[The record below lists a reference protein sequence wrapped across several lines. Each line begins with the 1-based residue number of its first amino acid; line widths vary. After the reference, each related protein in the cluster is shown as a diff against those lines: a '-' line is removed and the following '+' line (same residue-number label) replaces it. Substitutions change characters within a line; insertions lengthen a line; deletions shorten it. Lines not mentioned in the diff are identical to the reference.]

1 MIVALAHAF
10 VASRIDH
17 CCSVLVGLPLG
28 VLERLD
34 WGLRSAA
41 RLIERVSKM
50 LSLSA
55 YMRDVSYWLP
65 VSQRI
70 LSRITA
76 LVSRCVLGGVPSYF
90 CDLCRPVA
98 YVAASL
104 CYYGRGTLSTGS
116 LGYHAAPCIIGC
128 GPVHLEW
135 PPT

>member
-50 LSLSA
+50 LSLS
-55 YMRDVSYWLP
+55 LH
-65 VSQRI
+65 
-70 LSRITA
+70 T
-76 LVSRCVLGGVPSYF
+76 CVM
-90 CDLCRPVA
+90 CR
-98 YVAASL
+98 
-104 CYYGRGTLSTGS
+104 
-116 LGYHAAPCIIGC
+116 IGC
-128 GPVHLEW
+128 LCPSGYYPALLL
-135 PPT
+135 